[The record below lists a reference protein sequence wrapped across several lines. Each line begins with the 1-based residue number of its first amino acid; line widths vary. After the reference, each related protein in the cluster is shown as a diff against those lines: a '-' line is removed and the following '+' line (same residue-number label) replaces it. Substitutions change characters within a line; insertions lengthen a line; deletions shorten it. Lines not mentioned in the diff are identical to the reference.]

1 MKFRIAT
8 ATMLALHCTAGCTPA
23 AQETAASNPSAS
35 SPAAD
40 EEIQFDDLQPIDIA
54 SFKAAPVITDFI
66 PAECNL
72 SGTKEDDSKWKIAW
86 CNSDESDEG
95 QAYMSKLH
103 REMAGQQ
110 AATMLMEKLPDG
122 GRLMA

>member
-1 MKFRIAT
+1 
-8 ATMLALHCTAGCTPA
+8 MLALHCTAGCTPA

-54 SFKAAPVITDFI
+54 SFKAAPVIT
-66 PAECNL
+66 PAEYNL
-72 SGTKEDDSKWKIAW
+72 SGTKKDGSKWKIAW
-86 CNSDESDEG
+86 RNSDESDEG
-95 QAYMSKLH
+95 QAYMSQLH